1 MRPDCK
7 VLLTTIFLLIFGA
20 SMAMNGFAAPK
31 AELWPRWQAHDP
43 QSSIHLDHSLWGQFL
58 DRYLVAG
65 KSGSANLV
73 RYVAVSAEDK
83 ASLAQYLAELSAV
96 SMAKLNRAEQK
107 ALWINLYNALTV
119 QTILTHY
126 PVKSIREISSGW
138 FSGGPWDLKL
148 IKIEGIELS
157 LNDIEHRI
165 LRPIWRDNR
174 VHYAV
179 NCASLGCPNLQPEPF
194 TAENSDRLLTEAAR
208 EFINSPRGVDLS
220 ADRLLLSSIYEWFQ
234 VDFGDS
240 ATGVIAHLT
249 QYAAPDLKEKLRSFS
264 EKVDF
269 SYDWEL
275 NQSRND

>member
-1 MRPDCK
+1 MRPYTRFILTATC
-7 VLLTTIFLLIFGA
+7 VLIIVASTTMTA
-20 SMAMNGFAAPK
+20 FAAPK

-73 RYVAVSAEDK
+73 RYVAVSTADK

-126 PVKSIREISSGW
+126 PVKSIREIRSGW

-194 TAENSDRLLTEAAR
+194 TTENSDRLLTEAAR